1 MCCKRV
7 RPLLGRPTSLIR
19 GVRGRVRCDIQ
30 IDEAKLH
37 NRALLSSV
45 PNVTTRTSRAAQCN
59 PLEPDHEVDPRA
71 RTWLH
76 ARVTDD
82 AAVPRASTQI
92 ETWPPAGWSDWS
104 DERRR
109 IWRLEQ
115 QCLRWEQMFLE
126 AQSLVDEQAR
136 EIEELRSRLGSPDA

>member
-76 ARVTDD
+76 ARVSNEVSVTVHLADSVTMTKVVD
-82 AAVPRASTQI
+82 AFLHSAWEFRVVDGASFLAADAEDT
-92 ETWPPAGWSDWS
+92 SD
-104 DERRR
+104 
-109 IWRLEQ
+109 
-115 QCLRWEQMFLE
+115 
-126 AQSLVDEQAR
+126 
-136 EIEELRSRLGSPDA
+136 